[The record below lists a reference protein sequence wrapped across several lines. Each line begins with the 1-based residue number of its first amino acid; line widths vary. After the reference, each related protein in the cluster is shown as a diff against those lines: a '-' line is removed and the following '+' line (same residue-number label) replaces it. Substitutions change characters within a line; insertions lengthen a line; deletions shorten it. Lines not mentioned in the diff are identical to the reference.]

1 MKMSDRDI
9 KLLAIVLL
17 LIIIIAPIFFI
28 LRPYKTRIEEVE
40 AHISKLQERQSFL
53 AKLNENRQFYFDSID
68 LLTKERTKII
78 ADFAEGLRDENTVM
92 FLANTERQIPFAM
105 TALSFADGDSTIISD
120 SSIDANGEYVEGL
133 VARTS
138 LTSVKFV
145 ADYDPTK
152 DFLKYILD
160 RNKRTVVTS
169 FNMDQNEDTGKIE
182 GELIIAHYAV
192 SGEGRVLEDAKIPTI
207 VHGTDRIFGEPNG
220 DKYLEK
226 HGDGNQ
232 AVTE

>member
-9 KLLAIVLL
+9 KLLAIVLF

-78 ADFAEGLRDENTVM
+78 ADYAEGLRDENTVM

-105 TALSFADGDSTIISD
+105 TNISFADGDSTIISD
-120 SSIDANGEYVEGL
+120 STVDANGEYVEGL

-138 LTSVKFV
+138 LTAIQFT

-160 RNKRTVVTS
+160 RNKRTVVTA
-169 FNMDQNEDTGKIE
+169 FNMDQDEDTGKIE

-207 VHGTDRIFGEPNG
+207 VHGTERIFGEPNG
-220 DKYLEK
+220 DIYLEK

-232 AVTE
+232 GTTE

>member
-9 KLLAIVLL
+9 KLLAIVLF

-78 ADFAEGLRDENTVM
+78 ADYAEGLRDENTVM

-105 TALSFADGDSTIISD
+105 TALSFADGDSTIISE
-120 SSIDANGEYVEGL
+120 STVDANGEYVEGL

-138 LTSVKFV
+138 LTSVQFT
-145 ADYDPTK
+145 ADYEPTK

-160 RNKRTVVTS
+160 RNKRTVVTT

-220 DKYLEK
+220 DVYLEK
-226 HGDGNQ
+226 HGGGEQ
-232 AVTE
+232 ATTE

>member
-1 MKMSDRDI
+1 MKMSDRDV

-28 LRPYKTRIEEVE
+28 LRPYKTRIEEVQN
-40 AHISKLQERQSFL
+40 HISALQERQSFL

-68 LLTKERTKII
+68 LLTAERTKII

-105 TALSFADGDSTIISD
+105 TNISFAEGDSTIISESTVD
-120 SSIDANGEYVEGL
+120 ENGEYVEGL

-138 LTSVKFV
+138 MTGVRFI
-145 ADYDPTK
+145 ADYGCTK

-160 RNKRTVVTS
+160 RNKRTVITS
-169 FNMDQNEDTGKIE
+169 FSMDQNEETGKIE
-182 GELIIAHYAV
+182 GDLVIAHYAV

-207 VHGTDRIFGEPNG
+207 VHGTDRIFGEPDG
-220 DKYLEK
+220 ERYLEK
-226 HGDGNQ
+226 HGDGQQ
-232 AVTE
+232 AATE

>member
-28 LRPYKTRIEEVE
+28 LRPYKTRIEEVSN
-40 AHISKLQERQSFL
+40 HISALQERQSFL

-68 LLTKERTKII
+68 LLTVERTKII

-105 TALSFADGDSTIISD
+105 TGISIAEGESTTISE
-120 SSIDANGEYVEGL
+120 SSVDANGEYVEGL
-133 VARTS
+133 VAKTS
-138 LTSVKFV
+138 MTAVAFT
-145 ADYDPTK
+145 ADYEASK
-152 DFLKYILD
+152 DFLKFILD

-169 FNMDQNEDTGKIE
+169 FSMDQDEETGKVN

-220 DKYLEK
+220 AEYLER
-226 HGDGNQ
+226 HGGANP
-232 AVTE
+232 AATE